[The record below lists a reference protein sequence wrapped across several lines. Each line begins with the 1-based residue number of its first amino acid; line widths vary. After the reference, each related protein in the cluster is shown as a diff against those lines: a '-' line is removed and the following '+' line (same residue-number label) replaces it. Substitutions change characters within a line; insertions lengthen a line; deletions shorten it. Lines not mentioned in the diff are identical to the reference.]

1 MPNTKQAKKR
11 VRQNEERRIAN
22 RPKNTAMRGAI
33 KKVLRAETKEDA
45 SALLPEAMKRI
56 DKAAKANLI
65 HDNAA
70 ARYKSR
76 LHHNIASKG

>member
-11 VRQNEERRIAN
+11 VRQDEQRRQAN
-22 RPKNTAMRGAI
+22 RPKATAMRSAI
-33 KKVLRAETKEDA
+33 KKVLRAESSEA
-45 SALLPEAMKRI
+45 AEALLPEAMKRI
-56 DKAAKANLI
+56 DKAAKSNII

-76 LHHNIASKG
+76 IARNAASKS